1 MISGTAGR
9 VAQARVEREAERL
22 KQIALAENRND
33 LMQAVSDFMTA
44 RYGEDAFYTNHPLVV
59 SIRRSIA
66 GNIIDL
72 QELAEAVEAYQI
84 PVEESNSE
92 VTE

>member
-9 VAQARVEREAERL
+9 VAQVRAEREAERL
-22 KQIALAENRND
+22 AQIALAENRND
-33 LMQAVSDFMTA
+33 LMQAVSDFMTE

-59 SIRRSIA
+59 AIKQSIN
-66 GNIIDL
+66 GQIIDL

-84 PVEESNSE
+84 PVEESNNE

>member
-1 MISGTAGR
+1 MISGTSGR
-9 VAQARVEREAERL
+9 VAKARAEKEAERL
-22 KQIALAENRND
+22 AQIALAENRND

-59 SIRRSIA
+59 AIKQSIN
-66 GNIIDL
+66 GQIIDL
-72 QELAEAVEAYQI
+72 QELAESVEAYQI

>member
-1 MISGTAGR
+1 MISGTSGR
-9 VAQARVEREAERL
+9 VAKARAEKEAERL
-22 KQIALAENRND
+22 KRIALAENRND
-33 LMQAVSDFMTA
+33 LMQAVSDFMTE

-66 GNIIDL
+66 GDIVDL

-92 VTE
+92 EAE

>member
-1 MISGTAGR
+1 MISGTAGC
-9 VAQARVEREAERL
+9 VAQVRAEREAERL
-22 KQIALAENRND
+22 AQIALAENRND
-33 LMQAVSDFMTA
+33 LMQAVSDFMTE
-44 RYGEDAFYTNHPLVV
+44 RYGEDAFYTNHPLVIA
-59 SIRRSIA
+59 IRNNIA

-92 VTE
+92 EAE